1 MEDTKKIVMRFAAGT
16 LAVAVLYV
24 GTRSI
29 SKDVLSASADFH
41 PPPAI
46 VLTNN
51 QTAIPGAVSTTAFV
65 RNTAEEFAAEF
76 FEDAEE
82 DPSLDEFLK
91 IFFCNA
97 CSRHCLLITPR
108 CVAGRLRNTQATE
121 IYMEMFPHMEVFG
134 R

>member
-1 MEDTKKIVMRFAAGT
+1 MGDVKKIAARFAAGT
-16 LAVAVLYV
+16 LAVAIIYA

-29 SKDVLSASADFH
+29 TRDVATASADFL

-46 VLTNN
+46 ILTNN
-51 QTAIPGAVSTTAFV
+51 QIAVPGAVSTTAFV
-65 RNTAEEFAAEF
+65 RGTAEDFAAEF
-76 FEDAEE
+76 FEDAED
-82 DPSLDEFLK
+82 DPTLDEFLR

-108 CVAGRLRNTQATE
+108 CAAGRLRNTQAAE
-121 IYMEMFPHMEVFG
+121 IYKTLYPHMEVFG